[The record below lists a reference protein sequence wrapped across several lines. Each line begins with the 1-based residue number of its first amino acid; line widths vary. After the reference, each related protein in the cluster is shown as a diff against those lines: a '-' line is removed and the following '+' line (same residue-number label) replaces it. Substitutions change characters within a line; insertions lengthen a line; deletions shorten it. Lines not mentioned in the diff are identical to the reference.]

1 MGGVVTKILFQPPRP
16 ASYTTTPH
24 FFWLYTKLQF
34 KIPGFFIAHNPSP
47 DAITLLFSHG
57 NAEDLGM
64 IYDWFRE
71 VARVLNV
78 NVMSYD
84 YTGYGLSD
92 GEPAEERVYVFQ
104 SDAGAM

>member
-92 GEPAEERVYVFQ
+92 GEPAEERV
-104 SDAGAM
+104 